1 MSVLFNEAQDLIDK
15 IVKPLGSEKINITE
29 SSGRWLSDS
38 AASKCDNP
46 RETVSAMDGW
56 AVDHQLLIDA
66 TRNEPVILQTGDST
80 YAEDK
85 RKSIDG
91 DVCAWVATGAQIPRG
106 ATAIVPWE
114 KVVQEE
120 DGRIAFSECPKR
132 GEHFRVKGEDVNV
145 GDMVALKGCR
155 LSYWAIQALISCD
168 IESVEV
174 SKMPRVALIANGNE
188 LVLPGSK
195 KQGVKCGN
203 LQAIGQIVKEQGG
216 NVVYSE
222 LVEDDL
228 ESLSKAVSEAK
239 NKADFVIT
247 LGGAADGERD
257 YAKRAFVENGGEI
270 IFDKIAMQPG
280 GPSFLTSLSEGVI
293 GLGIS
298 GNPLSSLVV
307 FELLGIQI
315 MRLMVGAKR
324 YRPLHTNAMLDE
336 ALIWKSKKEGFL
348 PGRFASY
355 NPVKVIN
362 VQPNGSHRVSGLSDT
377 EFLIR
382 LPAETNEFSRNSEI
396 EVLSWDK

>member
-15 IVKPLGSEKINITE
+15 IVKPLGLEKVNITE
-29 SSGRWLSDS
+29 ANDRWLSS
-38 AASKCDNP
+38 STASKCDNP
-46 RETVSAMDGW
+46 KETVSAMDGW
-56 AVDHQLLIDA
+56 AVDHQLLVDA
-66 TRNEPVILQTGDST
+66 TRNEPIILQTGDST
-80 YAEDK
+80 YAEDD
-85 RKSIDG
+85 RKSLDG

-114 KVVQEE
+114 KVVKEE
-120 DGRIAFSECPKR
+120 DGKMAFSECPKR
-132 GEHFRVKGEDVNV
+132 GEFFRVKGEDVTV
-145 GDMVALKGCR
+145 GDLIVLKGCR

-174 SKMPRVALIANGNE
+174 SRMPRVALIANGNE
-188 LVLPGSK
+188 LVLPGSNK
-195 KQGVKCGN
+195 EGVKCGN

-222 LVEDDL
+222 LIKDDL
-228 ESLSKAVSEAK
+228 KSLSKAVSEAK
-239 NKADFVIT
+239 NKADLIIT
-247 LGGAADGERD
+247 LGGAADGDRD
-257 YAKRAFVENGGEI
+257 YAKEAFVENGGEI
-270 IFDKIAMQPG
+270 VFDKIAMQPG
-280 GPSFLTSLSEGVI
+280 GPSFLTSFPEGAV

-324 YRPLHTNAMLDE
+324 YRPLHTNVMLDE
-336 ALIWKSKKEGFL
+336 ALVWKSKKEGFL
-348 PGRFASY
+348 PGRFASH
-355 NPVKVIN
+355 NPAKAIN

-382 LPAETNEFSRNSEI
+382 LPAEIDEFSRNSEI